1 MLGVYGRLCFCEEN
15 SVLVK
20 ILRGPPSDH
29 FDLFKTFVT
38 FLLWQSQEQVVSTL
52 LFKVNKVI
60 PKVTLSLGPSLTLYF
75 IPNLSV
81 VGKESKIGYLLLK
94 LGIDSRFSG
103 FYFDKY
109 VELKFIDHLL
119 IFISYIISYLYT
131 IYILRKVICLFCL
144 FGLFVVEISQTTVLP
159 SCSWYRSK
167 ALNK

>member
-1 MLGVYGRLCFCEEN
+1 MTKSGASCKY
-15 SVLVK
+15 
-20 ILRGPPSDH
+20 
-29 FDLFKTFVT
+29 
-38 FLLWQSQEQVVSTL
+38 L

-81 VGKESKIGYLLLK
+81 VGKESKTGYLLLK
-94 LGIDSRFSG
+94 MGIDSRFSG

-109 VELKFIDHLL
+109 VELKFIDYLL

-144 FGLFVVEISQTTVLP
+144 FGLFVIEISQTTVPP
-159 SCSWYRSK
+159 SCSWYRWK
-167 ALNK
+167 VLNK